1 MHLTKQHEDE
11 NALQETNKIK
21 QEVRW
26 GTGGNGGAI
35 NAKSYRVQT
44 LKKQDVRTVESRDR
58 VSDELLL
65 MLKKE

>member
-26 GTGGNGGAI
+26 DMGGNGGAI